1 MDDSMKE
8 RLGSLIVNVSIAVYI
23 YIGILVF
30 VFAVTAAQIV
40 IYLKKKKQLKAE
52 GSADD
57 KRTALRRISLIVL
70 IAALLLILSP
80 VLIGVFL

>member
-30 VFAVTAAQIV
+30 ILAVTAAQIV
-40 IYLKKKKQLKAE
+40 IYIKKKKQLKAE

-57 KRTALRRISLIVL
+57 KRTALRRISFIVL